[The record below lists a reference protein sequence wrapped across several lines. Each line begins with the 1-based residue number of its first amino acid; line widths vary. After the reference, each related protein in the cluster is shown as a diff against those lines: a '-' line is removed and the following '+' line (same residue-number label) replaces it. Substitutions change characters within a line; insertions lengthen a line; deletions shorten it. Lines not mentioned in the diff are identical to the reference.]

1 MSRTVIGVAFGGL
14 ACTVLLVATAG
25 AQDTPKCLSGKLK
38 AISKKE
44 SGLLKCLSKVAAK
57 NDPAFQAPCETS
69 VKGKFGPAFAKADAL
84 GPCSGD
90 MTACENNA
98 DACENDVG
106 AAIPGTGPCP
116 AGALKAA
123 GKLAGGE
130 LTCHAKSTKA
140 GDPTLAPPCISSA
153 QTKFQAAVAKANG
166 SSTCVADPSSLQNMI
181 ESDCVQAQ
189 VTLDGSGAVTALCGQ
204 SSSGTTTTTIGGS
217 TTTTTTGP
225 NTTTSTTR
233 STTTTTRTT
242 TTSIAPSTTSTS
254 RTTTTSTST
263 TTIGCAPIVPGNPI
277 PGKYS
282 QTSVAGPKR
291 CSFNA
296 AANKGGTCT
305 GDTQC
310 GNTAGACAAT
320 PWVTVGSIPAPQPT
334 GAGGTT
340 TFSIAAANAQ
350 CRHQA
355 CIVCGNPNA
364 ACAGVPGCAGNSQ
377 CIRSTCCDTPGFQV
391 PTISIAALGFCTRV
405 DQVSCGD
412 GEVNTSNPQ
421 TGDNEVKKVAD
432 TTDPGADCI
441 YGTGDD
447 PPAKA
452 CNTNSGGAGA
462 DTKGKIVR
470 TVGNGAADANGIHTR
485 FRVPGLSTTWIENG
499 DVNCGPNSH
508 YNGFPDVLLTQL
520 IINAE
525 PSTAGATGQFSD
537 MSGDG
542 CAAAGQA
549 FGSNGNGPVTVGP
562 PITGPEPYNA
572 SSGATTGTAS
582 TIFSN
587 LNPTFDVG
595 FVAITPVSAISLVSS
610 TPQSCSCTIT
620 PGCPE

>member
-1 MSRTVIGVAFGGL
+1 
-14 ACTVLLVATAG
+14 
-25 AQDTPKCLSGKLK
+25 
-38 AISKKE
+38 
-44 SGLLKCLSKVAAK
+44 
-57 NDPAFQAPCETS
+57 
-69 VKGKFGPAFAKADAL
+69 
-84 GPCSGD
+84 
-90 MTACENNA
+90 
-98 DACENDVG
+98 
-106 AAIPGTGPCP
+106 
-116 AGALKAA
+116 
-123 GKLAGGE
+123 
-130 LTCHAKSTKA
+130 
-140 GDPTLAPPCISSA
+140 
-153 QTKFQAAVAKANG
+153 
-166 SSTCVADPSSLQNMI
+166 
-181 ESDCVQAQ
+181 
-189 VTLDGSGAVTALCGQ
+189 
-204 SSSGTTTTTIGGS
+204 
-217 TTTTTTGP
+217 
-225 NTTTSTTR
+225 
-233 STTTTTRTT
+233 
-242 TTSIAPSTTSTS
+242 
-254 RTTTTSTST
+254 
-263 TTIGCAPIVPGNPI
+263 
-277 PGKYS
+277 
-282 QTSVAGPKR
+282 
-291 CSFNA
+291 
-296 AANKGGTCT
+296 
-305 GDTQC
+305 
-310 GNTAGACAAT
+310 
-320 PWVTVGSIPAPQPT
+320 PQPT

-340 TFSIAAANAQ
+340 TFSIAAAGAQ

-355 CIVCGNPNA
+355 CITCGNPNA

-412 GEVNTSNPQ
+412 GEVNTSTPQ
-421 TGDNEVKKVAD
+421 SGDNEVKKVAD
-432 TTDPGADCI
+432 TTDPGPDCT

-499 DVNCGPNSH
+499 DVNCGPTSH
-508 YNGFPDVLLTQL
+508 YDGFPHVLLTQL

-537 MSGDG
+537 LSGDG

-595 FVAITPVSAISLVSS
+595 FVA
-610 TPQSCSCTIT
+610 
-620 PGCPE
+620 